1 MRIGEVAKISRC
13 PAVTIRYYEKIG
25 LLPNAKRT
33 AANYR
38 IYDQNDLERLRFIRH
53 CRNHGMSLADIE
65 KLLSIKDDGS
75 ALHDGDI
82 VAIIES
88 HRKNIKA
95 QIASLE
101 ALLRKLDELVADPA
115 GSREKGDRIIETLG
129 APCPDCSDYAKFSH
143 APSRKGMRAGEG

>member
-65 KLLSIKDDGS
+65 K
-75 ALHDGDI
+75 
-82 VAIIES
+82 
-88 HRKNIKA
+88 NIKA
-95 QIASLE
+95 QIASLD
-101 ALLRKLDELVADPA
+101 ALLRKLDELVADPT
-115 GSREKGDRIIETLG
+115 GSREKADRIIETLG

-143 APSRKGMRAGEG
+143 DPS

>member
-75 ALHDGDI
+75 ALH
-82 VAIIES
+82 AIIES

-95 QIASLE
+95 QIASLD
-101 ALLRKLDELVADPA
+101 ALLRKLDELVADPT
-115 GSREKGDRIIETLG
+115 GSREKADRIIETLG

-143 APSRKGMRAGEG
+143 DPS

>member
-33 AANYR
+33 ASNYR
-38 IYDQNDLERLRFIRH
+38 IYDQGDLERLRFIRH

-65 KLLSIKDDGS
+65 KLLSIKDDDS
-75 ALHDGDI
+75 ALHEEDI
-82 VAIIES
+82 VTIIES
-88 HRKNIKA
+88 HRKSIKA
-95 QIASLE
+95 QIASLD
-101 ALLRKLDELVADPA
+101 ALLRKLDGLVADPA

-129 APCPDCSDYAKFSH
+129 RRALTVPIMRS
-143 APSRKGMRAGEG
+143 SRMILPERA

>member
-13 PAVTIRYYEKIG
+13 PAVTIRYYERIG

-38 IYDQNDLERLRFIRH
+38 IYDQNDLERLRF
-53 CRNHGMSLADIE
+53 
-65 KLLSIKDDGS
+65 
-75 ALHDGDI
+75 
-82 VAIIES
+82 
-88 HRKNIKA
+88 
-95 QIASLE
+95 
-101 ALLRKLDELVADPA
+101 
-115 GSREKGDRIIETLG
+115 IETLG